1 MLENEGNL
9 EEALKIYT
17 ESLLYY
23 PIHYELR
30 IAIGRT
36 QRLLENYDQSIKI
49 FGNFLKMYPTDPNI
63 NFELAKSYY
72 ADGSIKKALGHL
84 EIVLEVWENADANYK
99 QAIEAREKWAQW
111 NQVN

>member
-1 MLENEGNL
+1 M
-9 EEALKIYT
+9 YR
-17 ESLLYY
+17 ESLSYY
-23 PIHYELR
+23 PSHYELR
-30 IAIGRT
+30 QAIGRT
-36 QRLLENYDQSIKI
+36 QRLLGNYDQSIQI
-49 FGNFLKMYPTDPNI
+49 FKNFLKMYPSAPYL

-99 QAIEAREKWAQW
+99 LSIEAREKWAQW